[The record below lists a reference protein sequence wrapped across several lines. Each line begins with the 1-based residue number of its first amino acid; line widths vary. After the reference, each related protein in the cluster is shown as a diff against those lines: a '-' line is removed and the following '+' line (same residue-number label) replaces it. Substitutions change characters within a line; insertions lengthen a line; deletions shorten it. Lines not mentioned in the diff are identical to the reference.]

1 MGIDRSV
8 NFNKVEV
15 LSDPQRA
22 IKQGM
27 SIKQFQEA
35 KMSLMKQ
42 EQQKGVSVEKEVLNE
57 GLVSLYHSP
66 KAYQQIL
73 AGFERLSV
81 THYTP
86 KLTVITKR
94 ADSKTSVRINKRP
107 LFPAYLFVYFD
118 PEVVHTT
125 KITQLIG
132 VNEFVK
138 IAAKCGLCRKL
149 LSTACATLSLRKL
162 IKSDQSVSYSN
173 VPDDLMAKLEEINGA
188 KRACE
193 PNGFSSSVFWTG
205 MRKKRPL
212 VFTPITYLFITADNR
227 QRCFFASISEYPC
240 HRIKVLNVL
249 KPSTA
254 YGVVYV
260 GAARKQVVENWH

>member
-1 MGIDRSV
+1 
-8 NFNKVEV
+8 
-15 LSDPQRA
+15 
-22 IKQGM
+22 
-27 SIKQFQEA
+27 
-35 KMSLMKQ
+35 MK
-42 EQQKGVSVEKEVLNE
+42 GWFL
-57 GLVSLYHSP
+57 LYHSP

-138 IAAKCGLCRKL
+138 IGGQVRPLPEAVIDGLRNLEFAKVDQ
-149 LSTACATLSLRKL
+149 
-162 IKSDQSVSYSN
+162 SDQSVSYSN
-173 VPDDLMAKLEEINGA
+173 VPDDLMAKLEEINGQS
-188 KRACE
+188 E
-193 PNGFSSSVFWTG
+193 PV
-205 MRKKRPL
+205 
-212 VFTPITYLFITADNR
+212 NR
-227 QRCFFASISEYPC
+227 MASLISF
-240 HRIKVLNVL
+240 LD
-249 KPSTA
+249 
-254 YGVVYV
+254 GYV
-260 GAARKQVVENWH
+260 KNAH